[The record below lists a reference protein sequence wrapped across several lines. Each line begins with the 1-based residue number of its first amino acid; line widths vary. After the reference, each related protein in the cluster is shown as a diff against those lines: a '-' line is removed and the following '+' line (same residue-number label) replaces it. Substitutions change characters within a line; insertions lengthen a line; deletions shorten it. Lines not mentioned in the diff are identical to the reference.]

1 MFEDFWQSKAALA
14 ARMEHL
20 PGFPTQK
27 AAVEVLA
34 VYWPSQSLSDQ
45 EPAAEVRSMLP

>member
-1 MFEDFWQSKAALA
+1 MSGDFWQSKAALT
-14 ARMEHL
+14 ARREYL

-34 VYWPSQSLSDQ
+34 VY
-45 EPAAEVRSMLP
+45 